1 MGDKVTGALPTVASG
16 ASTDPEYQKEYF
28 EALNQSLKALE
39 GRQTPNLMQIASAFM
54 NPGRSGS
61 FGEALGNA
69 MGVIGKQ
76 QEEQEARAL
85 PIAQM
90 RAQLAGQKYEVGKEA
105 SILSKIAN
113 ILGTDANPESVQTAL
128 GASIGNPAIMNK
140 IAAIYPGT
148 YGSPKIAEMLKNT
161 FGMHNDLQKLVIE
174 QVKANVPIAE
184 ILLNT
189 PNAEPLLR
197 QLNVLPAGYDK
208 SKPETTTTPVATA
221 APVTTQAAPAATQA
235 TPVTVTI
242 PSIFG
247 ADINAR
253 LTTGF
258 KDGHYAVDMAV
269 PGGTPIMSP
278 TNATVLATGSDPKLG
293 NYVKIQDENGY
304 THNVGHLSDILVKKG
319 DQVQMGNPFG
329 TVGATGNA
337 TGNHAHWITTNPEG
351 KPVNPLDYFGVS
363 RPEQKAQV
371 APVTQTEKPAQAVE
385 QPAGKS
391 TLYTQYDGTPIDVTG
406 VPPGQ
411 ITKYVQ
417 EEKNRYESR
426 VKASQETTAKTY
438 EKQLE
443 GVANLKPSQLERNN
457 KELNQVLTL
466 LEDPEVKK
474 YSGQMYKKGF
484 VPGMLTAFDDVFK
497 VGPFS
502 ASLPAYKVWLNSLP
516 ETAQEKFRNLDRYLG
531 AAYVNA
537 VSAKP
542 FGGAPSNFED
552 IAIRNTIA
560 TSRDPAS
567 VIRNFSEEQKVTN
580 KYLADIRRNYDAFNS
595 SKPKDIYPHSYFGS
609 PLYKKAED
617 DYNLNYEAVMANRR
631 GR

>member
-1 MGDKVTGALPTVASG
+1 MGK
-16 ASTDPEYQKEYF
+16 
-28 EALNQSLKALE
+28 
-39 GRQTPNLMQIASAFM
+39 
-54 NPGRSGS
+54 
-61 FGEALGNA
+61 
-69 MGVIGKQ
+69 
-76 QEEQEARAL
+76 
-85 PIAQM
+85 
-90 RAQLAGQKYEVGKEA
+90 
-105 SILSKIAN
+105 
-113 ILGTDANPESVQTAL
+113 
-128 GASIGNPAIMNK
+128 
-140 IAAIYPGT
+140 
-148 YGSPKIAEMLKNT
+148 
-161 FGMHNDLQKLVIE
+161 
-174 QVKANVPIAE
+174 
-184 ILLNT
+184 
-189 PNAEPLLR
+189 
-197 QLNVLPAGYDK
+197 
-208 SKPETTTTPVATA
+208 
-221 APVTTQAAPAATQA
+221 
-235 TPVTVTI
+235 
-242 PSIFG
+242 
-247 ADINAR
+247 
-253 LTTGF
+253 
-258 KDGHYAVDMAV
+258 
-269 PGGTPIMSP
+269 
-278 TNATVLATGSDPKLG
+278 
-293 NYVKIQDENGY
+293 
-304 THNVGHLSDILVKKG
+304 
-319 DQVQMGNPFG
+319 PFG

-371 APVTQTEKPAQAVE
+371 TPTAQVEKPAQVE

-391 TLYTQYDGTPIDVTG
+391 SLYTQFDGTPIDVAG

-417 EEKNRYESR
+417 EEKTRYEAR

-443 GVANLKPSQLERNN
+443 GIANLKSSQLERNN
-457 KELNQVLTL
+457 KELNEVLIL

-516 ETAQEKFRNLDRYLG
+516 ETAQVKFRNLDRYFG

-552 IAIRNTIA
+552 IAIKNTIA

-580 KYLADIRRNYDAFNS
+580 KYLADIRRNYDAFNV

-617 DYNLNYEAVMANRR
+617 DYNLNYEAAMVNRR